1 MPSYRHLSGKKST
14 WFRQEIDPR
23 PRAFELPALLIHGFD
38 LLLQRSLQISF
49 QNLHR
54 LGLAVVEAH
63 VVGREGE
70 LLHGQSGVAG
80 APPEDRRRRRHRR
93 ARRRRRATVHRR
105 RFPSLS
111 LSLYIAGSDARPA
124 SAQFTGA
131 SNDSEADSAGSR
143 AGDEGE
149 TQNERDEKRERE
161 REWASFSM
169 AKPFGPELKNRAFA
183 PPD

>member
-23 PRAFELPALLIHGFD
+23 PGPFELPALLIHGFD

-111 LSLYIAGSDARPA
+111 ISPVRTLVLLRLSSPEPA
-124 SAQFTGA
+124 TIPRRIPLDREQ
-131 SNDSEADSAGSR
+131 
-143 AGDEGE
+143 E
-149 TQNERDEKRERE
+149 TKAKLRTKATKRERE
-161 REWASFSM
+161 RESGL
-169 AKPFGPELKNRAFA
+169 PFQWQSPLGLSLKIAPFA
-183 PPD
+183 PAE